1 VRIALLDRL
10 GFGWQLLDAL
20 AAVEPASAMTSRIA
34 AGVRAREESF
44 LTAVDE
50 IWQGRRPPYR
60 ALLEIAGWD
69 PPRVRGALGE
79 HGLEAT
85 LERMARDGV
94 MLDSDE
100 VKGRKAVVRRGRTV
114 EFRDADLAS
123 LQGPSVPLVTSGT
136 SGARVIY
143 PIDLA
148 GFRLQASYLP
158 VMLGALAADG
168 QPVVLYYPAAST
180 AGNAHL
186 ISFALAGRPPAAWFC
201 HLQQSSSAL
210 SQWRLWFRGLVASAR
225 LRGVVLPTPQVAD
238 VESPRTLVDW
248 LRHRAPGGA
257 VVATFPGSAL
267 RVQRWAR
274 SVGASLPPVT
284 WILGGEPVSAA
295 KRQRL
300 EEDGHRVYP
309 WYGAVDTGRIAI
321 GCLQPASADDMHLLT
336 DRYAAIM
343 PPQPPPPA
351 PAPADSEGDPAG
363 SSRRLL
369 LTSLI
374 PEVHRRMLNADIGD
388 LAAPLDRR
396 CGCPFERLGLVRHLH
411 AVHSKQKLTVEGAT
425 ISADAVQSLAS
436 DLLPAACGGSPTDY
450 QILEEEDGDGVTRLV
465 VLVHP
470 ALAADE
476 GAVLHTVDR
485 VLAVAGGGGTA
496 ERLRRSG
503 VVTVRREKPRMSA
516 AGKSQ
521 SVARA
526 GRTPG

>member
-1 VRIALLDRL
+1 MGLALFERL
-10 GFGWQLLDAL
+10 GFGWQLFDAL
-20 AAVEPASAMTSRIA
+20 AAVETASVMTGRIV
-34 AGVRAREESF
+34 AGVGGREESF
-44 LTAVDE
+44 LAAVEKE
-50 IWQGRRPPYR
+50 IWQASRPPYR

-69 PPRVRGALGE
+69 PARIRGAVAE
-79 HGLEAT
+79 HGLETT

-94 MLDSDE
+94 TLEADE
-100 VKGRKAVVRRGRTV
+100 VKGRKPVVRQGRTV
-114 EFRDADLAS
+114 AFRDADLAS
-123 LQGPSVPLVTSGT
+123 LHGPAVPLVTSGT
-136 SGARVIY
+136 SGSRVVY

-158 VMLGALAADG
+158 VMLEALGADG
-168 QPVVLYYPAAST
+168 LPLVLYYPAAST

-186 ISFALAGRPPAAWFC
+186 IAFALAGRPPAAWFC
-201 HLQQSSSAL
+201 HLQQSSGAL
-210 SQWRLWFRGLVASAR
+210 SQWRLWFRGLVAAAR
-225 LRGVVLPTPQVAD
+225 LRGVVLPSPQVAD

-248 LRHRAPGGA
+248 LRRRAPAGA

-267 RVQRWAR
+267 RIQRWAR
-274 SVGASLPPVT
+274 SVGATLPPVT
-284 WILGGEPVSAA
+284 WILGGEPVSAV

-321 GCLQPASADDMHLLT
+321 GCLAPASANDMHLLT

-343 PPQPPPPA
+343 PY
-351 PAPADSEGDPAG
+351 PAG
-363 SSRRLL
+363 DDAAGGERRLL

-388 LAAPLDRR
+388 LAAPLERR
-396 CGCPFERLGLVRHLH
+396 CGCAFERLGLVRHLH

-425 ISADAVQSLAS
+425 LSAETVQSLAS

-450 QILEEEDGDGVTRLV
+450 QILEEEDGAGVTRLV

-470 ALAADE
+470 ALTADE
-476 GAVLHTVDR
+476 QAVLHTVDR

-503 VVTVRREKPRMSA
+503 VVTVRRETPRMSA

>member
-1 VRIALLDRL
+1 VGLALLDRL

-44 LTAVDE
+44 MTAVETE
-50 IWQGRRPPYR
+50 IWQACRPPYR

-69 PPRVRGALGE
+69 PSRIRAAVAAD
-79 HGLEAT
+79 GLETT
-85 LERMARDGV
+85 LERMAQDGV
-94 MLDSDE
+94 ALDADE
-100 VKGRKAVVRRGRTV
+100 VKGRKPLARRGRTIA
-114 EFRDADLAS
+114 FRDADLAS
-123 LQGPSVPLVTSGT
+123 LHGPAVPLVTSGS
-136 SGARVIY
+136 SGGRIVY
-143 PIDLA
+143 PMDLA

-158 VMLGALAADG
+158 VMLEALGVDG
-168 QPVVLYYPAAST
+168 QPLVLYYPAAST

-201 HLQQSSSAL
+201 HLQQSASTL
-210 SQWRLWFRGLVASAR
+210 SQWRLWFRGLVAASR
-225 LRGVVLPTPQVAD
+225 LRGVVLPLPQAAD
-238 VESPRTLVDW
+238 VESPRTLVEW
-248 LRHRAPGGA
+248 LRQRAPRGA

-267 RVQRWAR
+267 RIQRWAR
-274 SVGASLPPVT
+274 AVGVSLPPVT
-284 WILGGEPVSAA
+284 WILGGEPVSAV

-309 WYGAVDTGRIAI
+309 WYGAVDTGRVAI
-321 GCLQPASADDMHLLT
+321 GCLRPASADDMHLLT
-336 DRYAAIM
+336 DRFAAIM
-343 PPQPPPPA
+343 PPPA
-351 PAPADSEGDPAG
+351 ADAPAG
-363 SSRRLL
+363 SERKVL

-374 PEVHRRMLNADIGD
+374 PEVHRRLLNADIGD

-396 CGCPFERLGLVRHLH
+396 CGCPFERLGLLHHLH

-425 ISADAVQSLAS
+425 LSAETVQSLAS

-476 GAVLHTVDR
+476 QAVLHTVDR

-503 VVTVRREKPRMSA
+503 VVAVRREKPRMSA
-516 AGKSQ
+516 AGKSH

-526 GRTPG
+526 VRTSG